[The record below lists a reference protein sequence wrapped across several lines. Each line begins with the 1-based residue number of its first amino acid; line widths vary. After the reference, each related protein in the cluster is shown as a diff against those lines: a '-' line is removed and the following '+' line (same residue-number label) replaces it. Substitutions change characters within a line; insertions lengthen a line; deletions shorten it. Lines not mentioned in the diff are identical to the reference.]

1 MEIRDTA
8 NPIGEVKI
16 DEAIENFVQIMSVE
30 WDEARDAIP
39 WYKFWQRISMVRVT
53 DFLLKSL
60 DELIAYVDELVDL
73 HGADKK
79 ATVLRAIE
87 MIYDYTVREAMPI
100 LLRPFAGKIKSI
112 IILDV
117 ISPAID
123 WMVDKY
129 RNGDWRK
136 PDAVELAA
144 QWQLKAQMIGVP
156 GGHRPT

>member
-1 MEIRDTA
+1 MEMRDTA

-16 DEAIENFVQIMSVE
+16 DEAIENFIQIMSAE
-30 WDEARDAIP
+30 WDEAREVIP
-39 WYKFWQRISMVRVT
+39 WWKFWKRMSIVRVT

-60 DELIAYVDELVDL
+60 DELIAYVDYVIDTS
-73 HGADKK
+73 GADKK

-87 MIYDYTVREAMPI
+87 TLYDYTAREAIPI

-117 ISPAID
+117 LSPAID
-123 WMVDKY
+123 WIVDKY
-129 RNGDWRK
+129 RNGTWRK
-136 PDAVELAA
+136 PDATELAA

>member
-1 MEIRDTA
+1 MVIRDIA

-30 WDEARDAIP
+30 WDEARENIP
-39 WYKFWQRISMVRVT
+39 WWKFWKRMSMIRVT

-60 DELIAYVDELVDL
+60 DELIAYVDQVIDTS
-73 HGADKK
+73 GADKK

-87 MIYDYTVREAMPI
+87 MLYDYTVREAMPI
-100 LLRPFAGKIKSI
+100 FLRPFAGKIKVI

-129 RNGDWRK
+129 RNGTWRQ
-136 PDAVELAA
+136 PDATELAI
-144 QWQLKAQMIGVP
+144 QWQLKAQMMGVP
-156 GGHRPT
+156 GGHRPK